1 MIERRLWCHVGVS
14 LVIWPRGIREQCR
27 AVAAS
32 LWRKPNQNL
41 HHVILLVSVLVA
53 GCGDAST
60 IRVSPEVPLD
70 SHEHMAAQLK
80 AILRDTPQTNKYLGD
95 AELKGLVRNYASL
108 KVSEPAIQ
116 RMMLLA
122 NIGVAELS
130 QGQNRNAV
138 EKLTEALSLSSSARA
153 FVPPEQNSKFDRICR
168 DLMLDLAV
176 AWLRVA
182 ETENCIHCQT
192 GESCILPIG
201 PGGVHRQQEGA
212 RQSIRVLTS
221 LLTQEPENY
230 SARWLLNVA
239 AMTVGDYPDKVPEPW
254 RISPSVFQSP
264 SSFPKFDNVA
274 AGLGLDTVDLSG
286 GVIIEDF
293 DNDGWLDIVT
303 STWDTSSAMHYFRNN
318 GDGSFTDRTQE
329 AGLADSLG
337 GLNMFQADYDN
348 DGNTDIY
355 VLRGAWL
362 EENGRHPNS
371 LLRNIGGGKFRDV
384 TYDAGLAEPAL
395 PTHSAAWSDFDNDGD
410 LDLFVG
416 VEEIAA
422 SQLFENLGNGKF
434 VDIAKQAG
442 ITNDRFVRG
451 CVWGDYDHDRR
462 PDLYVSNLYGENR
475 LYHNDADG
483 TFTDMA
489 VTLGVQFPSH
499 SFPAWFWD
507 CNNDGRLDLFVS
519 SYSGHI
525 NDLAE
530 QYFGRRTAHESPALF
545 LGDSDGGFRN
555 VSAEYG
561 LDCVA
566 LTMGGNFGD
575 VDSDGY
581 PDFYLGTGYPQYEG
595 IVPNMLFRNNR
606 GASFENVTF
615 ASGMGH
621 LQKGHGVSMA
631 DLDHD
636 GDLDVFIQLGGAYKG
651 DVFANALFR
660 NPGFE
665 NHWLCVRLIGEQS
678 NRSAIGVQIRAIIED
693 DDGIRSVYR
702 HVNSG
707 GSFGANPL
715 RSHLGLGQAASV
727 KTLEIYWPTSDTT
740 QTFHDVAVDQFLE
753 IHEGQQE
760 LQRRAYTSAP
770 FDVAEILPTTQL
782 QNE

>member
-1 MIERRLWCHVGVS
+1 MIERRLWCHVDVS
-14 LVIWPRGIREQCR
+14 WVTRPRGIRDQR
-27 AVAAS
+27 MVVAVH
-32 LWRKPNQNL
+32 LLRMPRQYL
-41 HHVILLVSVLVA
+41 HCILMFVGMLVV
-53 GCGDAST
+53 GCGDAQTDSA
-60 IRVSPEVPLD
+60 SPEVPLD
-70 SHEHMAAQLK
+70 SHERMAAQLR
-80 AILRDTPQTNKYLGD
+80 AVLRDTPQTNKYLGD
-95 AELKGLVRNYASL
+95 AELKRLVRQL
-108 KVSEPAIQ
+108 GGMKVSEPAIQ

-122 NIGVAELS
+122 NIGNAELS
-130 QGQNRNAV
+130 QGKNRDAV
-138 EKLTEALSLSSSARA
+138 KRLTEALALSSAARD
-153 FVPPEQNSKFDRICR
+153 FVPPERQGEFGRICR
-168 DLMLDLAV
+168 DMMLDLGV

-182 ETENCIHCQT
+182 ETENCLHCQT

-201 PGGVHRQQEGA
+201 PGGLHRQPEGT
-212 RQSIRVLTS
+212 RESMKVLTS

-239 AMTVGDYPDKVPEPW
+239 AMTVGEYPEKVPEPW
-254 RISPSVFQSP
+254 RISPSVFQSQ
-264 SSFPKFDNVA
+264 SSFPKFANIA

-318 GDGSFTDRTQE
+318 GDGSFTDRTRE
-329 AGLADSLG
+329 AGLTDSLG
-337 GLNMFQADYDN
+337 GLNMIQADYDN
-348 DGNTDIY
+348 DGNTDIF

-384 TYDAGLAEPAL
+384 TYDAGLVDPAL

-422 SQLFENLGNGKF
+422 SQLFENSGDGKF
-434 VDIAKQAG
+434 VDIAAQAG
-442 ITNDRFVRG
+442 LTNDRFVRG

-475 LYHNDADG
+475 LYHNEADG
-483 TFTDMA
+483 KFTDVA
-489 VTLGVQFPSH
+489 VALGVQFPSH

-530 QYFGRRTAHESPALF
+530 QYFGQKTAHESPALF
-545 LGDSDGGFRN
+545 LGDTDGGFRN
-555 VSAEYG
+555 VSVEYG

-566 LTMGGNFGD
+566 LTMGANFGD

-595 IVPNMLFRNNR
+595 IVPNMLFRNKR
-606 GASFENVTF
+606 GAGFENVTF
-615 ASGMGH
+615 AAGMGH

-651 DVFANALFR
+651 DVFPNALFR
-660 NPGFE
+660 NPGFG
-665 NHWLCVRLIGEQS
+665 NHWLCVRLIGQQS
-678 NRSAIGVQIRAIIED
+678 NRSAIGAQIRAVI
-693 DDGIRSVYR
+693 DDGEEIRSVYR
-702 HVNSG
+702 HVSSG

-715 RSHLGLGQAASV
+715 RSYLGLGQATSV
-727 KTLEIYWPTSDTT
+727 QTLEIYWPTSDTT
-740 QTFHDVAVDQFLE
+740 QTFRDVAVDQFVE
-753 IHEGQQE
+753 ITEGQQE
-760 LQRRAYTSAP
+760 LQRRAYTTAP
-770 FDVAEILPTTQL
+770 FDVAPISPTTQS
-782 QNE
+782 QDE